1 MPAEINPAAEVLVEF
16 DEPITAADGTAWRAR
31 VVGMKNAIG
40 HWEGWIEFVP
50 ASRWPGATSAD
61 WVPTERET
69 TQPNRTDLKYWATGL
84 TVVYLE
90 GALTRAI
97 DHTRPTV
104 TVPSVASAPSR
115 GPASHVPPPAP
126 MPVGAISH
134 PVLDPFAV
142 YQQGEGVLRSE
153 LHALSADHLRAIVA
167 AYGLDVAATPAAAL
181 ADRIVDDV
189 RAKAARR

>member
-1 MPAEINPAAEVLVEF
+1 MPDEIDPDARILIEF
-16 DEPITAADGTAWRAR
+16 DEPIPAADGTRWRAR
-31 VVGMKNAIG
+31 VAGMPNARG
-40 HWEGWIEFVP
+40 QWEGWIEFVP
-50 ASRWPGATSAD
+50 ASRWAQATPAD
-61 WVPTERET
+61 WVPTARET
-69 TQPNRTDLKYWATGL
+69 TQPNRTDLEYWATGL

-90 GALTRAI
+90 GALARAI
-97 DHTRPTV
+97 DHTTPREA
-104 TVPSVASAPSR
+104 VPSVTSAASR

-126 MPVGAISH
+126 IPAGVITH

-142 YQQGEGVLRSE
+142 YEQGEGVLRSE

-189 RAKAARR
+189 RAKATAR